1 MRYVRSRADLFLL
14 GFFSHRKDLNLI
26 STMLLK
32 TLASIMKVI
41 EASSFIISVYVW
53 KLVANSSRLF
63 IQDVVKL
70 IMDLNTFSTSRIP
83 KETT

>member
-1 MRYVRSRADLFLL
+1 
-14 GFFSHRKDLNLI
+14 
-26 STMLLK
+26 MLLK

-41 EASSFIISVYVW
+41 EASSFTISVYVW